1 LTVEK
6 TQGVVLI
13 VEDDSA
19 LRRTLRAALQ
29 SIGFEVGEASS
40 GEEALAG
47 LRKVDYET
55 VLLDINM
62 PGMGG
67 IETCRLI
74 RRVFPRIS
82 ILMLSVRDSEDDKV
96 AALDAGADDYIT
108 KPFQMREMT
117 ARLRSAIR
125 RYRAPAIPSE
135 VPLCIGAILLDPS
148 RRRVERSGVEIHL
161 TPREFDALQYLMEH
175 AGRPIS
181 HARLLTILRGPGA
194 GEDRE
199 YIRVLIGQL
208 RKKIEDDPAK
218 PTYILTDSYVGYRFQ
233 EG

>member
-1 LTVEK
+1 VEK

-13 VEDDSA
+13 VEDDST

-29 SIGFEVGEASS
+29 SLSFEVGEASS
-40 GEEALAG
+40 GEEALVS
-47 LRKVDYET
+47 LRRVDYET
-55 VLLDINM
+55 ALLDINM

-135 VPLCIGAILLDPS
+135 MPLCIGAILLDPM
-148 RRRVERSGVEIHL
+148 RRRVERGGVEIHL

-233 EG
+233 EA

>member
-1 LTVEK
+1 MEK
-6 TQGVVLI
+6 TQGVVLL
-13 VEDDSA
+13 VEDDSP
-19 LRRTLRAALQ
+19 LRRTLRASLQ
-29 SIGFEVGEASS
+29 SFGFEVGEANS
-40 GEEALAG
+40 GEEALVS

-74 RRVFPRIS
+74 RRFFPRIS
-82 ILMLSVRDSEDDKV
+82 ILMLNVRDSEDDKV
-96 AALDAGADDYIT
+96 TAFDAGADDYIT

-135 VPLCIGAILLDPS
+135 MPLCIGAILLDPV
-148 RRRVERSGVEIHL
+148 RRRVERGGVEVHL

-175 AGRPIS
+175 PGRPIS

-199 YIRVLIGQL
+199 YIRVLIGGL

-218 PTYILTDSYVGYRFQ
+218 PTYILTDSYIGYRFQ
-233 EG
+233 EA